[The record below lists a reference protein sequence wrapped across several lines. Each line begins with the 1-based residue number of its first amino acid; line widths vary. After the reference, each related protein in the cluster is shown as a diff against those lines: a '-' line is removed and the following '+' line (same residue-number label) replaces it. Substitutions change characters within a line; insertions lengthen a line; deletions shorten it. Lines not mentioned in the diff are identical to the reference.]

1 MWFKKSLIFIFL
13 FTNILLSQNLVI
25 NKFIPLEFEAN
36 DFSVNEN
43 KNFIF
48 LTSSE
53 TNEVIKINL
62 NGEVQKTIG
71 GFGWGEGQFDFP
83 SSIVSTAI
91 EVYVSDFNNHRIQ
104 RFDYN
109 LNFVSTLTSSEQI
122 KFEYPKSISLS
133 TKGDLYILDSRN
145 KRILKINGFNRL
157 ERVFGNYESGKT
169 ILINPEKIKVD
180 NSQNLFVL
188 DENNFHIFDQFGNY
202 LKTINLKDKFDE
214 RIIDF
219 YPESLDIYFIT
230 RTKVYRLSDG
240 EIKIIFELSKNENT
254 ELKSLEKKFE
264 KIYLLTSEGI
274 LICKEEN

>member
-1 MWFKKSLIFIFL
+1 
-13 FTNILLSQNLVI
+13 LLSQNLVI

-71 GFGWGEGQFDFP
+71 GFGWSEGQFDFP
-83 SSIVSTAI
+83 LSIVSTAI

-169 ILINPEKIKVD
+169 ILINPKKIKVD

-240 EIKIIFELSKNENT
+240 EIKTIFELIKNENT

-274 LICKEEN
+274 LIFKEEN

>member
-1 MWFKKSLIFIFL
+1 
-13 FTNILLSQNLVI
+13 LLSQNLVI

>member
-13 FTNILLSQNLVI
+13 FTNNLFSQNLVI

-71 GFGWGEGQFDFP
+71 GFGWGESQFDFP

-157 ERVFGNYESGKT
+157 ERVFENYASGKT

-188 DENNFHIFDQFGNY
+188 DDNNFHIFDQFGNY